1 MSRAWTVAMAV
12 LAAGLA
18 EAQGLREPGAEVVAV
33 ATNFGFT
40 EGPAADAAGHVFF
53 TDIPRSTIHRW
64 DAVSG
69 AVTVWT
75 TNSGGAN
82 GLYFDAQGRLLAC
95 EGDRKRVVAW
105 TPDGRTSTVLTAT
118 YAGAPF
124 NQPNDLW
131 VAPNGGIYFSDPNYS
146 KQPDTQDAEGVYYLA
161 PGTNVPVR
169 VISDFQK
176 PNGLIGTPDGRTL
189 YATDIAARKTWK
201 YAIQPDGTLAD
212 KQLFCERGSDGM
224 ALDADG
230 RVYLTDRGVAVFE
243 ADGRLLEVIA
253 LPQAPANVTFG
264 GADGRTLF
272 MTARTAVYTLRMAVA
287 GAATVVQGAS
297 RPPALE
303 SAPSVR
309 ESSR

>member
-1 MSRAWTVAMAV
+1 MTRAWTAMAV

-18 EAQGLREPGAEVVAV
+18 DAQGLREPGAEVVAA

-40 EGPAADAAGHVFF
+40 EGPAADAQGHVFF

-64 DAVSG
+64 DAATG
-69 AVTVWT
+69 AVTAWT

-82 GLYFDAQGRLLAC
+82 GLYFDARGRLLAC

-105 TPDGRTSTVLTAT
+105 SPDGRTSTVLTAT
-118 YAGAPF
+118 YAGSPF

-146 KQPDTQDAEGVYYLA
+146 KQPDTQAAEGVYYLA
-161 PGTNVPVR
+161 PGSNVPVR
-169 VISDFQK
+169 VIGDFKK

-189 YATDIAARKTWK
+189 YATDIGARKTWA
-201 YAIQPDGTLAD
+201 YTIQTDGTLAD
-212 KQLFCERGSDGM
+212 QRLFCERGSDGM
-224 ALDADG
+224 ALDAEG
-230 RVYLTDRGVAVFE
+230 RVYLTDRGVAVFA
-243 ADGRLLEVIA
+243 ADGRPLEVIA

-303 SAPSVR
+303 SAPSVN